1 MNNLPTIDPSSVAPI
16 LSVLTQ
22 VITHVS
28 PFDISQGV
36 TSPITPVPPI
46 SKTTSK
52 QSSIDRITMELMM
65 NRSHYK
71 KYLAKQDPH
80 KYQETQEYIAKIKK
94 YRLKITT
101 LMSELFDDSVKSNV
115 SEKYTRDIND
125 TFNEFLKTCVKHYE
139 ICELETGQPQDM
151 LFDQNTDSSENLAN
165 PSIFVNP
172 HYTMDMYVN
181 KNR

>member
-28 PFDISQGV
+28 PGV

-80 KYQETQEYIAKIKK
+80 KYQENQEYIAKIKK

-101 LMSELFDDSVKSNV
+101 LMSELFDDSVKSNI

-139 ICELETGQPQDM
+139 ICELETGQTPDM
-151 LFDQNTDSSENLAN
+151 LFDQNTDSSKN